1 MMVTGAAKRLPT
13 SNGEGFAFMALNRK
27 TAALGIA
34 AMVALMPLA
43 GCGSSNNDNAGGA
56 SGSSSPSPSASAS
69 PSESASASP
78 SESASASPS
87 ASQTKLT
94 GDFEIQYFV
103 GGYGDKWW
111 KKVIADFKA
120 ANPDLNVIEDG
131 GPKINDQNK
140 PRWIGGNPPDFVYID
155 GPNLN
160 DRQMVEDGQLEDLTE
175 WLQTATNID
184 GDKILDILAQA
195 PQQYDGKIYN
205 IPLVLN
211 SWGIFWDKALFKEK
225 GWTEPANFD
234 EFLQASD
241 KIKADGI
248 TPFIHTGKYPYYIN
262 GAFLY
267 PAIVSNNNDD
277 YTILQDMAANKIDA
291 YKSPAV
297 LAALNQIVQLRDK
310 GFIDKAS
317 IQINHTDSQMLFLQH
332 KDAFIPNGLWL
343 PNEMAKDV
351 PQGFDFGFIPSIT
364 QKAGGK
370 VVANTSTATVAIA
383 KKAKNKEAAKA
394 FLQFIFSK
402 AQASQ
407 WAELSGAPS
416 NIKGDISNSN
426 APNFVKDAAKYL
438 TDPNTVV
445 IPTITFNADVDKAMQ
460 DATDALTINKITP
473 EEWVKRVT
481 DVVAKVQK

>member
-1 MMVTGAAKRLPT
+1 
-13 SNGEGFAFMALNRK
+13 MALNK
-27 TAALGIA
+27 KIA
-34 AMVALMPLA
+34 AAGLAAAMAVLPLA
-43 GCGSSNNDNAGGA
+43 GCGSNDKDSNAGK
-56 SGSSSPSPSASAS
+56 SSDASPSASAS
-69 PSESASASP
+69 ASAAPSASAG
-78 SESASASPS
+78 ASGDATG
-87 ASQTKLT
+87 AKLT

-155 GPNLN
+155 GAGLN

-175 WLQTATNID
+175 WFKTAKNVD
-184 GDKILDILAQA
+184 GTLISDILTQP
-195 PQQYDGKIYN
+195 PQQYDGKVYN

-225 GWTEPANFD
+225 GWTEPTD
-234 EFLQASD
+234 YASFIDAAD
-241 KIKADGI
+241 KIKAAGV
-248 TPFIHTGKYPYYIN
+248 TPFIHTGKYAYYIQD
-262 GAFLY
+262 AFLY
-267 PAIVSNNNDD
+267 PAIVSANNDD
-277 YTILQDMAANKIDA
+277 YSILQDMANSKVEAF
-291 YKSPAV
+291 KSPAV
-297 LAALNQIVQLRDK
+297 MEALNKIVEMRDK

-343 PNEMAKDV
+343 PNEMGKDV
-351 PQGFDFGFIPSIT
+351 PAGFDFGFIPSVT

-383 KKAKNKEAAKA
+383 KKAKNKGAAQA
-394 FLQFIFSK
+394 FMSFIFSE

-416 NIKGDISNSN
+416 NIKGDISSSS
-426 APNFVKDAAKYL
+426 APNFVKAAAKFL
-438 TDPNTVV
+438 NDPNTVV
-445 IPTITFNADVDKAMQ
+445 VPTITFNADVEKVMWDS
-460 DATDALTINKITP
+460 TDALSIGKITP
-473 EEWVKRVT
+473 DEWVKRVT
-481 DVVAKVQK
+481 DAAAKVGK

>member
-1 MMVTGAAKRLPT
+1 MRFNKRITAL
-13 SNGEGFAFMALNRK
+13 AMALMLVML
-27 TAALGIA
+27 TLAACG
-34 AMVALMPLA
+34 
-43 GCGSSNNDNAGGA
+43 GGSSNNEASNSPSDNAQSSVPA
-56 SGSSSPSPSASAS
+56 SQPAS
-69 PSESASASP
+69 PSGSGDTAA
-78 SESASASPS
+78 
-87 ASQTKLT
+87 KLS

-111 KKVIADFKA
+111 KKVIADFA
-120 ANPDLNVIEDG
+120 AMNPDLKIKESA

-155 GPNLN
+155 GAGIN
-160 DRQMVEDGQLEDLTE
+160 DRQMVEDGLLEDLTD
-175 WLQTATNID
+175 WLKDAKNVD
-184 GDKILDILAQA
+184 GELITDILAQPA
-195 PQQYDGKIYN
+195 QQYDGKVYN

-211 SWGIFWDKALFKEK
+211 SWGVFWDKKLFADK
-225 GWTEPANFD
+225 GWTEPKDFAQ
-234 EFLQASD
+234 FLEVGE

-262 GAFLY
+262 GAILF
-267 PAIVSNNNDD
+267 PAIVSANNNDFS
-277 YTILQDMAANKIDA
+277 ILQDMAANKVEA
-291 YKSPAV
+291 FEKPAV
-297 LAALNQIVQLRDK
+297 LAALNKIVQMRDK

-317 IQINHTDSQMLFLQH
+317 IQLNHTDSQMLFLQH

-343 PNEMAKDV
+343 PNEMAKDI

-364 QKAGGK
+364 QDAGGK
-370 VVANTSTATVAIA
+370 IVANTSTATVAIA
-383 KKAKNKEAAKA
+383 KNGKNKEAAKA

-445 IPTITFNADVDKAMQ
+445 IPTITYNADVDKAMM
-460 DATDALTINKITP
+460 DATDALTINTITP

-481 DVVAKVQK
+481 DAVKKVSK

>member
-1 MMVTGAAKRLPT
+1 
-13 SNGEGFAFMALNRK
+13 MAVNK
-27 TAALGIA
+27 KAAALGLA
-34 AMVALMPLA
+34 AVVALTSLA
-43 GCGSSNNDNAGGA
+43 ACGKGGNDSNGA
-56 SGSSSPSPSASAS
+56 ASPSAS
-69 PSESASASP
+69 PSESATP
-78 SESASASPS
+78 SDSASPS
-87 ASQTKLT
+87 ASPSASGSESDGGGTKLT

-120 ANPDLNVIEDG
+120 ANPDLNVIEAG

-160 DRQMVEDGQLEDLTE
+160 DRQMVEDGQLEDLTD
-175 WLQTATNID
+175 WLKDAKNVD

-211 SWGIFWDKALFKEK
+211 SWGIFWNKALFKDK

-234 EFLQASD
+234 EFMQVSD

-277 YTILQDMAANKIDA
+277 YTILQKMAANDVEA

-297 LAALNQIVQLRDK
+297 LAALNQIVALRDK

-317 IQINHTDSQMLFLQH
+317 IQINHTDSQMLFLQN

-370 VVANTSTATVAIA
+370 VVANTSTATVAVA
-383 KKAKNKEAAKA
+383 KKAKNKDAAKA
-394 FLQFIFSK
+394 FLQFVFSK

-416 NIKGDISNSN
+416 NIKGDISSSN

-438 TDPNTVV
+438 TDPNTIV

-460 DATDALTINKITP
+460 DATDALTISKITP

-481 DVVAKVQK
+481 DVVAKVKQ

>member
-1 MMVTGAAKRLPT
+1 MIKKNKV
-13 SNGEGFAFMALNRK
+13 
-27 TAALGIA
+27 AALGMA
-34 AMVALMPLA
+34 SVLALATLA
-43 GCGSSNNDNAGGA
+43 GCGSNNNNGENASESPA
-56 SGSSSPSPSASAS
+56 ASSPAATTPAA
-69 PSESASASP
+69 SESAAP
-78 SESASASPS
+78 SDTA
-87 ASQTKLT
+87 TKLT

-120 ANPDLNVIEDG
+120 ANPDLNVIEAG
-131 GPKINDQNK
+131 GPKINEQTK

-155 GPNLN
+155 GPGLN

-175 WLQTATNID
+175 WLKTAKNVD
-184 GDKILDILAQA
+184 GDLISDILAQP
-195 PQQYDGKIYN
+195 PQQFDGKTYN

-211 SWGIFWDKALFKEK
+211 SWGVFWNKALFKEK
-225 GWTEPANFD
+225 GWTEPTDFAS
-234 EFLQASD
+234 FLDVGS
-241 KIKADGI
+241 KIKDAGV

-262 GAFLY
+262 GAILY
-267 PAIVSNNNDD
+267 PAIVSANNND
-277 YTILQDMAANKIDA
+277 YSILQDMAANKIEA
-291 YKSPAV
+291 FQSPAV
-297 LAALNQIVQLRDK
+297 LAGLNKIVELRDK

-317 IQINHTDSQMLFLQH
+317 IQINHTDSQMLFLQN

-351 PQGFDFGFIPSIT
+351 PQGFDFGFIPSLT
-364 QKAGGK
+364 QDAGGK
-370 VVANTSTATVAIA
+370 VVANTSTATVAVA
-383 KKAKNKEAAKA
+383 KNGKNKEAAKA

-426 APNFVKDAAKYL
+426 APSFVKDAAKYL

-445 IPTITFNADVDKAMQ
+445 IPTITYNADVDKAMQ
-460 DATDALTINKITP
+460 DATDALTISKITP
-473 EEWVKRVT
+473 EQWVERV
-481 DVVAKVQK
+481 VEAAKKAQG

>member
-1 MMVTGAAKRLPT
+1 VTL
-13 SNGEGFAFMALNRK
+13 LNRK
-27 TAALGIA
+27 MAALGIA
-34 AMVALMPLA
+34 AMMTVVPLA
-43 GCGSSNNDNAGGA
+43 GCGSSDNNNGVSASPGA
-56 SGSSSPSPSASAS
+56 SSASPSTSPSSGASAS
-69 PSESASASP
+69 PSASP
-78 SESASASPS
+78 SDSGSAAPG

-160 DRQMVEDGQLEDLTE
+160 DRQMVEDGQLEDLTD

-195 PQQYDGKIYN
+195 PQKYDGKIYN

-225 GWTEPANFD
+225 GWQEPTNFD
-234 EFLQASD
+234 EFMQVSET
-241 KIKADGI
+241 IKAAGI

-297 LAALNQIVQLRDK
+297 LAALNQIVQMRDK

-383 KKAKNKEAAKA
+383 KKAKNPEAAKA

-416 NIKGDISNSN
+416 NIKGDISSSS
-426 APNFVKDAAKYL
+426 APSFVKDAAKYL

-460 DATDALTINKITP
+460 DATDALTIGKITP

-481 DVVAKVQK
+481 DVVAKVQ

>member
-1 MMVTGAAKRLPT
+1 MLLTKKA
-13 SNGEGFAFMALNRK
+13 
-27 TAALGIA
+27 AALGVA
-34 AMVALMPLA
+34 AMVALVPLA
-43 GCGSSNNDNAGGA
+43 GCGSSNNDGSNA
-56 SGSSSPSPSASAS
+56 SSSPSASTSPSSSPSASPSDSASAS
-69 PSESASASP
+69 PN
-78 SESASASPS
+78 

-111 KKVIADFKA
+111 KKVIADFQA
-120 ANPDLNVIEDG
+120 ANPDLHIIEDG
-131 GPKINDQNK
+131 GPKVNDQLK

-160 DRQMVEDGQLEDLTE
+160 DRQMVEDGQLEDLTD

-195 PQQYDGKIYN
+195 PQKYNDKIYN

-211 SWGIFWDKALFKEK
+211 SWGIFWDKALFKDK
-225 GWTEPANFD
+225 GWTEPTDFQSFMD
-234 EFLQASD
+234 ASD
-241 KIKADGI
+241 KIKAAGI

-277 YTILQDMAANKIDA
+277 YTILQDMAANKVDA
-291 YKSPAV
+291 FKSPAV
-297 LAALNQIVQLRDK
+297 LAALNQIVEMRDK

-351 PQGFDFGFIPSIT
+351 PNGFDFGFIPSIT

-383 KKAKNKEAAKA
+383 KNGKNKDAAKA

-416 NIKGDISNSN
+416 NIKGDISSSN
-426 APNFVKDAAKYL
+426 APSFVKDAAKYL
-438 TDPNTVV
+438 TDSNTVV

-460 DATDALTINKITP
+460 DATDALTISKITP

-481 DVVAKVQK
+481 DVVAKVAK

>member
-1 MMVTGAAKRLPT
+1 MIKKNKV
-13 SNGEGFAFMALNRK
+13 
-27 TAALGIA
+27 AALGMA
-34 AMVALMPLA
+34 SVLAVATLA
-43 GCGSSNNDNAGGA
+43 GCGSNNNNNGENASESPA
-56 SGSSSPSPSASAS
+56 ASSPAATTPAA
-69 PSESASASP
+69 SESAAP
-78 SESASASPS
+78 SDTAA
-87 ASQTKLT
+87 KLT

-120 ANPDLNVIEDG
+120 ANPDLNVIESG
-131 GPKINDQNK
+131 GPKINEQTK

-155 GPNLN
+155 GPGLN

-175 WLQTATNID
+175 WLKTAKNVD
-184 GDKILDILAQA
+184 GDLISDILAQP
-195 PQQYDGKIYN
+195 PQQFDGKTYN

-211 SWGIFWDKALFKEK
+211 SWGVFWNKALFKEK
-225 GWTEPANFD
+225 GWTEPTDFAS
-234 EFLQASD
+234 FLDVGS
-241 KIKADGI
+241 KIKDAGV

-262 GAFLY
+262 GAILY
-267 PAIVSNNNDD
+267 PAIVSANNNDFS
-277 YTILQDMAANKIDA
+277 ILQDMAANKIEA
-291 YKSPAV
+291 FQSPAV
-297 LAALNQIVQLRDK
+297 LAGLNKIVELRDK

-317 IQINHTDSQMLFLQH
+317 IQINHTDSQMLFLQN

-351 PQGFDFGFIPSIT
+351 PQGFDFGFIPSLT
-364 QKAGGK
+364 QDAGGK
-370 VVANTSTATVAIA
+370 VVANTSTATVAVS
-383 KKAKNKEAAKA
+383 KNGKNKEAAKA

-426 APNFVKDAAKYL
+426 APSFVKDAAKYL

-445 IPTITFNADVDKAMQ
+445 IPTITYNADVDKAMQ
-460 DATDALTINKITP
+460 DATDALTISKITP
-473 EEWVKRVT
+473 EQWVERV
-481 DVVAKVQK
+481 VEAAKKAQG

>member
-1 MMVTGAAKRLPT
+1 MMKKK
-13 SNGEGFAFMALNRK
+13 F
-27 TAALGIA
+27 AALGISAILA
-34 AMVALMPLA
+34 AVTLA
-43 GCGSSNNDNAGGA
+43 GCGSSKNEA
-56 SGSSSPSPSASAS
+56 SNSPSASA
-69 PSESASASP
+69 PAATESASAP
-78 SESASASPS
+78 ASETASADN
-87 ASQTKLT
+87 AVKLT

-111 KKVIADFKA
+111 KKVIADFQA
-120 ANPDLNVIEDG
+120 ANPDLKVKESG
-131 GPKINDQNK
+131 GPKINDQMK

-155 GPNLN
+155 GAGLN

-175 WLQTATNID
+175 WLKDAKNID
-184 GDKILDILAQA
+184 GDLITDILAQPA
-195 PQQYDGKIYN
+195 QQFDGKVYN

-211 SWGIFWDKALFKEK
+211 SWGVFWNKALFKEK
-225 GWTEPANFD
+225 GWTEPTDFQS
-234 EFLQASD
+234 FLDVSD
-241 KIKADGI
+241 KIKAGGI

-262 GAFLY
+262 GSILY
-267 PAIVSNNNDD
+267 PAIVSANNNDFS
-277 YTILQDMAANKIDA
+277 ILQDMAANKVEA
-291 YKSPAV
+291 YESPAV
-297 LAALNQIVQLRDK
+297 LAALNKIVALRDK

-317 IQINHTDSQMLFLQH
+317 IQINHTDSQMLFLQN

-343 PNEMAKDV
+343 PNEMSKDI
-351 PQGFDFGFIPSIT
+351 PEGFDFGFIPSVT
-364 QKAGGK
+364 QEAGGK

-383 KKAKNKEAAKA
+383 KNGKNKEAAKA

-416 NIKGDISNSN
+416 NIKGDISSSN

-445 IPTITFNADVDKAMQ
+445 IPTITYNADVDKAMM
-460 DATDALTINKITP
+460 DATDALTISKITP

-481 DVVAKVQK
+481 DVVKKVQ